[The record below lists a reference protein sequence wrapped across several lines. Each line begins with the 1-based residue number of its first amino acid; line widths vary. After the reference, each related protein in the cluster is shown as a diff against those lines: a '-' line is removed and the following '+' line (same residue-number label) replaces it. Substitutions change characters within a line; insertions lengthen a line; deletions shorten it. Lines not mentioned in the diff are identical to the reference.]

1 MPLIQSPPTRT
12 SGRTLLSTIALHV
25 NFFPTIPLH
34 VNFCKWNQGIAPPFQ
49 LLEYKTD
56 VRRCRFDTLGKLTS
70 AHRTG
75 APTARE
81 RWVCSRTVGESD
93 CSLATVAGPV
103 DLVHPSCGS
112 SFKCSRTVCG
122 PVKVLSGL
130 YDSPTVQEHTH
141 RSRAPA
147 LWAEVNFP
155 TGINPARCSAR
166 TWPTQVHQ
174 RRKAWFNAYG
184 NHSAHPWIKE

>member
-1 MPLIQSPPTRT
+1 MVFSNTSLCHSSLSLVHSQSITKRKISSCVLKCPLRPPLSEPWGPPLWWTTVPLIQSPPTRT

-93 CSLATVAGPV
+93 CPLATVAGPRENKTF
-103 DLVHPSCGS
+103 D
-112 SFKCSRTVCG
+112 
-122 PVKVLSGL
+122 
-130 YDSPTVQEHTH
+130 
-141 RSRAPA
+141 
-147 LWAEVNFP
+147 
-155 TGINPARCSAR
+155 GIIAN
-166 TWPTQVHQ
+166 
-174 RRKAWFNAYG
+174 
-184 NHSAHPWIKE
+184 